1 MSFDVPRSLLY
12 TIDDIWILVEENIGI
27 IGVTDYGQLELTGVV
42 FIELPN
48 VGSEVVQA
56 APFGIIE
63 AMETSADL
71 ISPVSGKVLEINNT
85 LESEPE
91 QVNYDP
97 YGDGWIIKVD
107 IHNIDE
113 IDGLLTPQE
122 YEMYISGEGN

>member
-12 TIDDIWILVEENIGI
+12 TIDDIWILVEENVGI
-27 IGVTDYGQLELTGVV
+27 IGVTDYGQSEFTGVV

-56 APFGIIE
+56 SPFGIIE

-91 QVNYDP
+91 QVNYDH